1 MEYNVS
7 LFSWEYFSFLIEN
20 NIKENLDNDLSK
32 IWNFSLKYAKK
43 TKLVESDKNFLEQQ
57 NIFLTKKL
65 NLSIKKLNESFETF
79 KEKTIKRGNKEIKYW
94 QEKIEKI
101 KNYSRTEAIEEL
113 LKSLKIEEK
122 IKTIQKYINDL

>member
-1 MEYNVS
+1 M
-7 LFSWEYFSFLIEN
+7 
-20 NIKENLDNDLSK
+20 
-32 IWNFSLKYAKK
+32 
-43 TKLVESDKNFLEQQ
+43 
-57 NIFLTKKL
+57 TKKL